1 VVRPAHR
8 TSSAA
13 SATSARPARFA
24 LIVLA
29 LVAPALTRAQAA
41 PQIPLVTGLTIVSA
55 LHYPE
60 GDRENVVTVADASS
74 AGASYVWRFD
84 HHGTTSGSN
93 LPDKGEFRRF
103 VRASDLAGAPRIDQI
118 FMSKGPEESPGFTA
132 FSFSRA
138 VYQRL
143 LTDKQT
149 PFTVTGIEGAG
160 LGASLGALGGVFQS
174 RITMRGTL
182 TLASPR
188 PEPMSMLV
196 NGQRV
201 NVPVLHYTGN
211 FAFQDE
217 KATIDFWAVADSTH
231 PLILKVLSGKDL
243 LQTIRIDLPTKD
255 ANLERALTAECR
267 AELPGIY
274 FDFNSSS
281 LDPASDPAL
290 AAVSQLLAKH
300 SDWTIAI
307 EGHTDNIGSA
317 AANQTLST
325 QRAESV
331 RSALTSRYH
340 IAAARLRSAGFGAT
354 RPREPNTTI
363 EGRARNRRV
372 ELVRPC
378 AK

>member
-1 VVRPAHR
+1 VHAQ
-8 TSSAA
+8 SA
-13 SATSARPARFA
+13 P
-24 LIVLA
+24 
-29 LVAPALTRAQAA
+29 P
-41 PQIPLVTGLTIVSA
+41 IPLITGLTIVSA

-60 GDRENVVTVADASS
+60 GDRENVVTVSDASS
-74 AGASYVWRFD
+74 AGASYLWRFE
-84 HHGTTSGSN
+84 HHGSTAGSG
-93 LPDKGEFRRF
+93 LPDKGEFHRF
-103 VRASDLAGAPRIDQI
+103 VRASDLAGAPRLDQI
-118 FMSKGPEESPGFTA
+118 FMSKGPQESPGFTA

-143 LTDKQT
+143 LADKQT
-149 PFTVTGIEGAG
+149 PFSVTSIEGG
-160 LGASLGALGGVFQS
+160 GFGASLGALGSIFQS

-201 NVPVLHYTGN
+201 NLPTLHYTGN

-231 PLILKVLSGKDL
+231 PLILKVLTGKDV

-255 ANLERALTAECR
+255 ANVERALATACR
-267 AELPGIY
+267 AEIPGIY
-274 FDFNSSS
+274 FAFNSAS

-290 AAVSQLLAKH
+290 ATVSQLLAKH
-300 SDWTIAI
+300 ADWTLAI
-307 EGHTDNIGSA
+307 EGHTDNIGGDAS
-317 AANQTLST
+317 NQTLST
-325 QRAESV
+325 QRAEAV

-340 IAAARLRSAGFGAT
+340 IAPARLRSAGFGAT

>member
-1 VVRPAHR
+1 VVRSAGR
-8 TSSAA
+8 SLSASNVTTRSS
-13 SATSARPARFA
+13 ARFA

-29 LVAPALTRAQAA
+29 LAAPPRAHAQAA

-74 AGASYVWRFD
+74 AGASYVWRFE
-84 HHGTTSGSN
+84 HHGSTGGSG
-93 LPDKGEFRRF
+93 LPEKGEFRRF

-138 VYQRL
+138 VYSRL
-143 LTDKQT
+143 LADKQT
-149 PFTVTGIEGAG
+149 PFTVTSIEGAG
-160 LGASLGALGGVFQS
+160 LGASLGALGSIFQS

-182 TLASPR
+182 TLTSPR

-201 NVPVLHYTGN
+201 NLPTLHYTGN

-255 ANLERALTAECR
+255 AGVEKALTTECR

-274 FDFNSSS
+274 FPFNSSS
-281 LDPASDPAL
+281 LDEASDPAL
-290 AAVSQLLAKH
+290 ATVSQLLAKH
-300 SDWTIAI
+300 ADWTLAI
-307 EGHTDNIGSA
+307 EGHTDNIGGD

-325 QRAESV
+325 QRAEAV
-331 RSALTSRYH
+331 RNALATRYH
-340 IAAARLRSAGFGAT
+340 VAATRLRSAGFGAT